1 MQPPPMLLFSRSVVF
16 ASWDTVDCSEPD
28 SSVHRISQARIVEW
42 VAISFSMG
50 SSWLRDQTCI
60 FCISRCFTTEPP
72 RKANLCCCCCIAS
85 VVSDSV
91 WPHRQQPTRFLCPWD
106 TLGKN
111 TGVGCHFL
119 LQCMKVKSKSEVTQ
133 SLSDPM
139 DCSLPGSSIHGIFQ
153 AGFPRQKQWS
163 GLPFPS
169 PWDLPDSGIKPASS
183 ALAGEL
189 FTTEPPRK
197 ANL

>member
-1 MQPPPMLLFSRSVVF
+1 MTHKLRCKIFTGFLSANKKCNPHLCCCSVTQ
-16 ASWDTVDCSEPD
+16 SCLPLCDSVDCSAPD
-28 SSVHRISQARIVEW
+28 SSVHGISQPRTVEW
-42 VAISFSMG
+42 VATSFSMG
-50 SSWLRDQTCI
+50 SFWLRDQTCI

-119 LQCMKVKSKSEVTQ
+119 LQCMKVKSKSE
-133 SLSDPM
+133 
-139 DCSLPGSSIHGIFQ
+139 
-153 AGFPRQKQWS
+153 A
-163 GLPFPS
+163 
-169 PWDLPDSGIKPASS
+169 A
-183 ALAGEL
+183 
-189 FTTEPPRK
+189 
-197 ANL
+197 